1 MKTLGKSLV
10 ILALATVICLP
21 GVASADYTYTQTWYE
36 NGLYGTPATLQT
48 FNMVEAILVTPGATW
63 VGTGLTGL
71 SSAPDWT
78 ATLVTPQIAEASAP
92 APGALYDVSQSGD
105 FWFTTTAT
113 SPTDTGVTFEW
124 LLFNGTTF
132 VGGELITISTGGV
145 WSASEL
151 THAPLPPTVL
161 LLGTGLL
168 GLIGLRRKSRR
179 DKKDDSI

>member
-63 VGTGLTGL
+63 VDPGLTGL
-71 SSAPDWT
+71 SSGPGLDRDLGDPT
-78 ATLVTPQIAEASAP
+78 DSRGFRPGPRSALRREP
-92 APGALYDVSQSGD
+92 EWR

-113 SPTDTGVTFEW
+113 SPTDAGVTFEW

-132 VGGELITISTGGV
+132 VGGALVSFSTGGV

-151 THAPLPPTVL
+151 THAPLPPPFCSWAP
-161 LLGTGLL
+161 GCWG
-168 GLIGLRRKSRR
+168 
-179 DKKDDSI
+179 